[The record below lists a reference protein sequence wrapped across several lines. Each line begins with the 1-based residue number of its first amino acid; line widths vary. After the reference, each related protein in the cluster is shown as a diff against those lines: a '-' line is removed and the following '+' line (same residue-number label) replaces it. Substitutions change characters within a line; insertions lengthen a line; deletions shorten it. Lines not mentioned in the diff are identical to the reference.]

1 VTTGLVGLVLAS
13 MWIIFQP
20 LADFRRGRMLGAD
33 PALTVLFLQ
42 IWVFE
47 LYLSGF
53 ESALFATRNAVWFMM
68 VVAIVGMRF
77 QSIARNNR

>member
-1 VTTGLVGLVLAS
+1 
-13 MWIIFQP
+13 MWIIFEP